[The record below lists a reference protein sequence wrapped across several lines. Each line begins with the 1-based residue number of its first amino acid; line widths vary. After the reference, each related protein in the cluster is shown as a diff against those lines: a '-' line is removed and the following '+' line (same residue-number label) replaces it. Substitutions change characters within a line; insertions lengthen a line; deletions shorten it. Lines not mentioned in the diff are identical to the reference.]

1 MLIPFVLSTLTL
13 LADPKAPETLPAPRV
28 VEQPVVITSF
38 YRRSHYDIWQ
48 VTAPNFQ
55 GVWVPRIDHLPGQGY
70 WVMYNGAPFWYAPNH
85 QTWYRGNISG
95 TPYSSFGPRMYIVP
109 VIVETKPAKPEKD

>member
-13 LADPKAPETLPAPRV
+13 LADPKAPETLPAPRA

-38 YRRSHYDIWQ
+38 YRRSHYDVWYL
-48 VTAPNFQ
+48 TAPNFQ
-55 GVWVPRIDHLPGQGY
+55 GVWQPRIDHVPGQGY
-70 WVMYNGAPFWYAPNH
+70 YVMYNGAPFFYAPNH

-95 TPYSSFGPRMYIVP
+95 TPYRSFGPTLYIVP
-109 VIVETKPAKPEKD
+109 EVVEVKPAKPAE